1 MYIPFVDDAST
12 KMRFYFEKDKTLG
25 YDIRSNFRDGDI
37 VFLDGTHAVF
47 SNSFGCFDA
56 EDEVPE
62 RYILLVGDSF
72 TWGFAPYEKKWGTIL
87 QSLLEYRVVKCGVK
101 GSGTKYQVLKA
112 RKVIDLI
119 GHAPKLIVVG
129 YYGNDFGDDIV
140 FGTRGVVNGY
150 VFSTI
155 KRINVSTGDIVR
167 YSKTELE
174 ARYERFLS
182 KEFDPKSW
190 IRDHSV
196 IANLL
201 WRVIKGGA
209 FQTVLEDVQHIE
221 DLDLHRMRL
230 SGVGWVEDEWQR
242 HLQNVLDVRRLAQ
255 EVGAELV
262 FVLVPHKGGFD
273 LEHIERFL
281 RESKIRYID
290 VYEKAVETMGRQH
303 FSDLYWPYDSHW
315 NLFGNEFVAVT
326 TAKFLLENQLLENV
340 PTHVLRELERRAE
353 EIQRTHPK

>member
-1 MYIPFVDDAST
+1 M
-12 KMRFYFEKDKTLG
+12 
-25 YDIRSNFRDGDI
+25 

-87 QSLLEYRVVKCGVK
+87 QSLLDYRVVKCGVS

-140 FGTRGVVNGY
+140 FATRGIVNGY
-150 VFSTI
+150 PVSTI

-209 FQTVLEDVQHIE
+209 FQTVLEDIQKIG

-242 HLQNVLDVRRLAQ
+242 HLQNVLDVCRLAQ

-262 FVLVPHKGGFD
+262 FVLVPNPNTRGFD

-303 FSDLYWPYDSHW
+303 FSDLYWPYDAHW